1 MPPELSEEE
10 LLKLRSVLALLDEQ
24 SRPNLNALTELV
36 RNIPLMALNI
46 KTLGYEL
53 ARSLRAALPERPV
66 PGPRLIGINC
76 KPSTQEDLES
86 DWVAYW
92 ASQLQIPVFY
102 HRKVWELAYVLQA
115 LHEGG
120 CLEAG
125 RRGIGFGC
133 GVEPI
138 PSYLA
143 SRGIQVT
150 VSDLP
155 PDARQRQGW
164 ENSHQHASSLEQAYH
179 GHLVDR
185 GHFEALVTHRFVDMN
200 AIPDDL
206 AGYDFCWSICA
217 MEHVGSINKALT
229 FVEKALATLVPGGVA
244 VHTTEFNFLN
254 EHETIDN
261 WDTVLP
267 QRRHFEE
274 LAPRLRSQGHEIAP
288 LNFDVGSRP
297 LDRFVDL
304 PPFPHDLPKEFEALA
319 ACPHIKVA
327 TDGFA
332 STCFGLTIRKAGG
345 F

>member
-10 LLKLRSVLALLDEQ
+10 LKKLQSLVALLDER
-24 SRPNLNALTELV
+24 SRPNINALAELV

-53 ARSLRAALPERPV
+53 GRALWAALPERSV
-66 PGPRLIGINC
+66 VGPRHIGITC

-115 LHEGG
+115 LYEEG
-120 CLEAG
+120 CIKKD
-125 RRGIGFGC
+125 RRGVGFGC
-133 GVEPI
+133 GVEAI

-143 SRGIQVT
+143 SHGVHVT
-150 VSDLP
+150 VTDLP
-155 PDARQRQGW
+155 PDTRQHHGW
-164 ENSHQHASSLEQAYH
+164 EATDQHTASLKQAFH
-179 GHLVDR
+179 AHLIDR
-185 GHFEALVTHRFVDMN
+185 DRFDALVSHRFVDMN

-206 AGYDFCWSICA
+206 VEYDFCWSICA
-217 MEHVGSINKALT
+217 MEHIGSIEKGMAFVENALKALC
-229 FVEKALATLVPGGVA
+229 PGGVA

-254 EHETIDN
+254 DAETIDN
-261 WDTVLP
+261 WSTVLP

-274 LAPRLRSQGHEIAP
+274 LAKRLQQDGHVVAP
-288 LNFDVGSRP
+288 LDFNVGTKP
-297 LDRFVDL
+297 LDRFIDL
-304 PPFPHDLPKEFEALA
+304 PPFAHDLPAELRPFTEG
-319 ACPHIKVA
+319 PHIKVA

-332 STCFGLTIRKAGG
+332 STCFGLTIRKADS